1 MKKLFIIFPILMF
14 VLQMSARQ
22 FVHPGLLHTTEDLAR
37 IRNLVD
43 KRLWP
48 STGSYEIL
56 KADRKSQADY
66 QMQGPFENIARAGE
80 YGFTKTPCE
89 EDFNAAYYNALM
101 WNITKKEEH
110 ARKTM
115 EIIRAYAKT
124 TQKIYGPDDPLCAGL
139 QGFIFVNAAEL
150 MRYTYPAD
158 KFSDGWNV
166 IDTKHVERLLRQV
179 FYPVLDTFVHA
190 HPYANGNWGQSVYKM
205 LMGMA
210 VFLDDEVMFQQAL
223 DLFDHG
229 NDNGALPNYI
239 AESGQLQE
247 SGRDQAHTM
256 LGIGCLSEMAEVAWK
271 QGIDLYASY
280 GNRIM
285 KGMEYLSKYNLG
297 YDVPFKTWTDKTG
310 RYNNWTTLGESGR
323 GEFRSVF
330 ELAYNHYVY
339 RRHLQMP
346 YTKQVLGLI
355 RPEWQ
360 GFTCDNPGFGSL
372 LFYLGKGIPKT
383 VEGKIDENLLMAW
396 KGWQTASVG
405 WQVKKGKLKLSL
417 PSLCLYKKVTYDS
430 GNYPLVAVKVSK
442 MPRHHK
448 SNWFRMSYSVNSAPE
463 YWAWNGLY
471 AKRVGKDIYVFD
483 VQNALSNNGTVFS
496 GKKQQVTL
504 ILDFGETA
512 NDGVVVD
519 WIKSISS
526 LDDLRKN

>member
-1 MKKLFIIFPILMF
+1 MKNFLIILYLFCNVMHIN
-14 VLQMSARQ
+14 ARQ
-22 FVHPGLLHTTEDLAR
+22 FVHPGILHTAEDLAR
-37 IRNLVD
+37 IQQLVHQEI
-43 KRLWP
+43 WP
-48 STGSYEIL
+48 SIGSYEIL
-56 KADRKSQADY
+56 KADHKSHADY
-66 QMQGPFENIARAGE
+66 QMQGPFENIARAGKF
-80 YGFTKTPCE
+80 GFTKTPCE

-150 MRYTYPAD
+150 MRYTYSSD
-158 KFSDGWNV
+158 KFSDGWQDA
-166 IDTKHVERLLRQV
+166 DTRQVEKLLRQV
-179 FYPVLDTFVHA
+179 FYPVLDTFVHSR
-190 HPYANGNWGQSVYKM
+190 PYANGNWGQSVYKM
-205 LMGMA
+205 LMGMS
-210 VFLDDEVMFQQAL
+210 VFLDDEAMFQQAL

-280 GNRIM
+280 DNRIM

-310 RYNNWTTLGESGR
+310 KYNNWTTLGESGR

-339 RRHLQMP
+339 RRHFQMP
-346 YTKQVLGLI
+346 YTEQVLGLI

-372 LFYLGKGIPKT
+372 LFYLGKSSPKIAD
-383 VEGKIDENLLMAW
+383 GKIDEDLRQAW
-396 KGWQTASVG
+396 KGWQSPSVG
-405 WQVKKGKLKLSL
+405 WRVKGGILKLSQ
-417 PSLCLYKKVTYDS
+417 PSLCLYKRVIYAS
-430 GNYPLVAVKVSK
+430 GNEPLIAVKVSS
-442 MPRHHK
+442 MPKKHN

-463 YWAWNGLY
+463 YWTWNERD

-483 VQNALSNNGTVFS
+483 VQNTRSNNATLFS
-496 GKKQQVTL
+496 KRKQQVML
-504 ILDFGETA
+504 ILDFGDTSNE
-512 NDGVVVD
+512 GIIVD
-519 WIKSISS
+519 WVKSISS
-526 LDDLRKN
+526 IDDLD